1 MAHIRL
7 QTKLSCHPRL
17 NIPSHLH
24 NIFKFLLTLSSS
36 PGLSSSHGDAANTM
50 MKVPVLSMSQK
61 LCNGKGVDDD
71 ISSDLVSNNIH
82 QVPPGCVRKKINQST
97 MA

>member
-1 MAHIRL
+1 MSFSAFWAFLFSRSKKVL
-7 QTKLSCHPRL
+7 KETKAAKEICR
-17 NIPSHLH
+17 
-24 NIFKFLLTLSSS
+24 FTD
-36 PGLSSSHGDAANTM
+36 GHGDAANTM

-82 QVPPGCVRKKINQST
+82 QVPPGCVRKKNESVYHGINNCQR
-97 MA
+97 